1 MRQFETSFFS
11 SNNFRAA
18 FALLLSVTLTFLFYF
33 LLAAFIRTF
42 WPCTGGTCPFRY
54 WYLRCGRELL
64 SDAYRV
70 EMERQTTADGSRLVP
85 ALQPA
90 ALLDLQA
97 LDRGLLL
104 QSDATCR
111 CGQDLDF
118 IITDFF

>member
-1 MRQFETSFFS
+1 
-11 SNNFRAA
+11 
-18 FALLLSVTLTFLFYF
+18 
-33 LLAAFIRTF
+33 
-42 WPCTGGTCPFRY
+42 
-54 WYLRCGRELL
+54 
-64 SDAYRV
+64 
-70 EMERQTTADGSRLVP
+70 MERQTTEDGSRLVP